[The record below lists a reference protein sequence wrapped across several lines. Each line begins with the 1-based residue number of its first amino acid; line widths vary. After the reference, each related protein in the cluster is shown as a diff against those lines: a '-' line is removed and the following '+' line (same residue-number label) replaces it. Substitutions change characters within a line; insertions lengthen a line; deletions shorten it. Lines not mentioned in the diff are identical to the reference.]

1 MSKQYELSGNHKRSL
16 SVTSKSV
23 EKTINDLE
31 ILLKGTNQNQITEI
45 VKRVYSKEDKKKIYT
60 LLNELREVNEEMFE
74 SLELKS
80 QKLSEDRI
88 VNANLTYLWTI
99 LIDSKSD
106 KLKRYGKVQKENTE
120 IIDSYMNRL
129 LLIVEKLKKV
139 ST

>member
-31 ILLKGTNQNQITEI
+31 ILLKGTNQNKITESI
-45 VKRVYSKEDKKKIYT
+45 KRVYTDEEKEKMFN
-60 LLNELREVNEEMFE
+60 LLDELRDINEEMFE
-74 SLELKS
+74 SLKLKS

-88 VNANLTYLWTI
+88 VYANLTYLWTI

-106 KLKRYGKVQKENTE
+106 KLKRYGNVEKENIE
-120 IIDSYMNRL
+120 KIDNFIDRL
-129 LLIVEKLKKV
+129 LSIVEKLKEV
-139 ST
+139 SN